1 MALLIY
7 AGLDGIRNHMEL
19 CAPMDIN
26 LFKADKS
33 VTDALET
40 LPQSLSEALRLARKS
55 ELINKYLPDIL
66 R

>member
-1 MALLIY
+1 
-7 AGLDGIRNHMEL
+7 
-19 CAPMDIN
+19 MDIN